1 MGLNEDA
8 VLWRTAADEL
18 RRRPSGGRGDP
29 GQYALYGLARLLD
42 ALAGS
47 AERGD
52 DLRDEVVSAA
62 VELARHIH
70 RYVPGHDS
78 DPG

>member
-1 MGLNEDA
+1 MGLNENA

-18 RRRPSGGRGDP
+18 RRRPSGGHNDP
-29 GQYALYGLARLLD
+29 GQYALYGIARLLD
-42 ALAGS
+42 ALASS

-52 DLRDEVVSAA
+52 ELRQEVVSAA